1 MSVAGPDALHFC
13 MSVHTMA
20 LSSWM
25 CSSCLGIKDAVNMS
39 LWSVCMAGNIR
50 MYLIQPAS
58 CAPLEK
64 LESMGSGHVG
74 ASSHCVDYRS
84 ISYKKKVIFFQLI
97 AFFLVIFVLSFILFI
112 LLILVSFIIM

>member
-50 MYLIQPAS
+50 MYLIQPES

-84 ISYKKKVIFFQLI
+84 ISYKKDILFQLI
-97 AFFLVIFVLSFILFI
+97 AFFLVIFVLCFILFI
-112 LLILVSFIIM
+112 LLFLFSFIIM

>member
-20 LSSWM
+20 LSSSM
-25 CSSCLGIKDAVNMS
+25 CNSCLGIKDAVSMP
-39 LWSVCMAGNIR
+39 LWSVCMADNIR

-58 CAPLEK
+58 RAPLEK

-74 ASSHCVDYRS
+74 ASSHCVDHRS
-84 ISYKKKVIFFQLI
+84 ISCKKDILFQLI
-97 AFFLVIFVLSFILFI
+97 AFFLVIFVLCFIIFI
-112 LLILVSFIIM
+112 LLIIVSFIIM